1 MIRAFFIFPIPILQV
16 LVNLLF
22 PKNYCDLKTLIHIL
36 YHSPF
41 HIILKAVTRSPRR
54 NEAIT
59 LLVVASFTLSVTNI
73 ICCPILLLVFY
84 LPLAGWPV
92 LWLLSS
98 PVQPRSRVLCLFHL
112 YSRLLIANY
121 CPVLRK

>member
-59 LLVVASFTLSVTNI
+59 LLVVASFTT
-73 ICCPILLLVFY
+73 FRDKY
-84 LPLAGWPV
+84 Y
-92 LWLLSS
+92 LLSNS
-98 PVQPRSRVLCLFHL
+98 SFSILFTIGGL
-112 YSRLLIANY
+112 A
-121 CPVLRK
+121 CPLVAFITWPTKKPSALSFPPL

>member
-22 PKNYCDLKTLIHIL
+22 SKNYCDLQTLIHIL

-41 HIILKAVTRSPRR
+41 HIILKAATRSQKR

-59 LLVVASFTLSVTNI
+59 LLVVASFTISLDKD
-73 ICCPILLLVFY
+73 Y
-84 LPLAGWPV
+84 
-92 LWLLSS
+92 LLSS
-98 PVQPRSRVLCLFHL
+98 SSFSILFTIGGL
-112 YSRLLIANY
+112 A
-121 CPVLRK
+121 CPLVAFITCPTKKPSALPFPPL